1 MVLFRKQPDKRPAG
15 QIDPA
20 FTDEVFRGAGDNEV
34 QLQFFMTVGPAPGR
48 AAAGVS
54 PHGTLETGHQFQN
67 FLHATQNDNNIIRR
81 EKK

>member
-1 MVLFRKQPDKRPAG
+1 
-15 QIDPA
+15 
-20 FTDEVFRGAGDNEV
+20 
-34 QLQFFMTVGPAPGR
+34 VGPAPGR